1 MPRFAPEPQYAH
13 GTTPKVGILLV
24 QLGTPDEPTAKAVR
38 IYLREFLS
46 DPRVVEIPRAVWA
59 LILNGI
65 ILNVRPKQSAEKYAK
80 VWMKEGSPLKVY
92 TERQAQLLQ
101 GRIGMTARAPFMVRY
116 AMRYGNPG
124 IAATFDAMRAE
135 GCDRILVV
143 PMYPQYAASTT
154 ATAMDEIGRALA
166 RVRNQPEMRFVK
178 HFHDDPGY
186 IRALGDSIREYWR
199 ANGRPDKLLMSFHG
213 LPRYTLDRGDPYH
226 CECHKTARLLAAD
239 LELPDNRWQLVF
251 QSRFGR
257 AEWLKPYT
265 AQTLEE
271 LGRAGLRRVDVA
283 CPGFVADCL
292 ETLEEIAMEG
302 RDTFIAA
309 GGKEYHAIP
318 CLNDRP
324 DWIAALA
331 GIVRGHLGGWLA
343 DEWDAGAAR
352 AEAQR
357 TAARARALGAA
368 A

>member
-1 MPRFAPEPQYAH
+1 M
-13 GTTPKVGILLV
+13 GT
-24 QLGTPDEPTAKAVR
+24 
-38 IYLREFLS
+38 
-46 DPRVVEIPRAVWA
+46 
-59 LILNGI
+59 
-65 ILNVRPKQSAEKYAK
+65 
-80 VWMKEGSPLKVY
+80 
-92 TERQAQLLQ
+92 
-101 GRIGMTARAPFMVRY
+101 RAPFMVRY

-124 IAATFDAMRAE
+124 IAGVYDAMRAA

-166 RVRNQPEMRFVK
+166 RTRNQPEMRFVK

-186 IRALGDSIREYWR
+186 IRALGDGIRAYWR
-199 ANGRPDKLLMSFHG
+199 EHGRPDKLLMSFHG

-265 AQTLEE
+265 AATLEE

-302 RDTFIAA
+302 RDTFIEA

-331 GIVRGHLGGWLA
+331 DIVRGHLGTWLP
-343 DEWDAGAAR
+343 EHWDATAAQ
-352 AEAQR
+352 AAAQR
-357 TAARARALGAA
+357 SVERARALGAA